1 MFGKRVG
8 ANTRAWR
15 RNVPEEMKSHYDV
28 VVIGAGLAGLS
39 LAAQLLKYTKK
50 TVLLLDKWDDPPRP
64 TQKVGE
70 SLVQLSGYYFSKILD
85 LEEYLLINQY
95 LKYNLRFYWQ
105 TGTGDDFW
113 KDVSSSSIRTISN
126 IATFQLDRN
135 HIERH
140 LMARNKKDPRFDFV
154 GGVRNLQVDLS
165 ENDEPHRIT
174 FNKGVTSCRW
184 VVDTSGRS
192 SVLKKKLGLAK
203 ESPIKHGATWCWVE
217 GLVNYEKFTDLSYK
231 EILLHPTRQKTGNFP
246 YVNATSHFC
255 GKGRWFWVIPLHG
268 ITSLGLVFEHASVN
282 PEEVSSAKKMIE
294 WVCKDWPMFARDL
307 PKRKIVDEGR
317 YISYAHDCKQTISVN
332 RWALAGE
339 AGRFTDPLYSPGSDL
354 IAIYNTLIVDAVET
368 EDKDL
373 LAEKCAMAEQIER
386 AMYEAYVPTYELSYN
401 ALGDQE
407 AFTLKYAW
415 ELAIYFGFY
424 VMPFANQLF
433 TNKRFMQTFLRN
445 FAIFGPINKSIQA
458 FLGDFFK
465 WKHENGIKNL
475 SEPLHIEYYSLLPLR
490 ESETLFYQIGLTL
503 EQAEEQIVLHVE
515 RMREFARYIYAHVYA
530 VMVGDKRVLLNDAFI
545 RSLKLR
551 EVKFDPDAM
560 RAHYEKFAGCE
571 EVYNWKLNPFAL
583 EAFIPAGVEAKSTAI

>member
-1 MFGKRVG
+1 L
-8 ANTRAWR
+8 TD
-15 RNVPEEMKSHYDV
+15 ELKSRYDV
-28 VVIGAGLAGLS
+28 VIIGAGLAGLS
-39 LAAQLLKYTKK
+39 LAAQLLKYTEK

-85 LEEYLLINQY
+85 LEEYLLIHQY

-105 TGTGDDFW
+105 TGAGRHDFW
-113 KDVSSSSIRTISN
+113 EDVSSSTIRTISN

-140 LMARNKKDPRFDFV
+140 LMQRNKLDSRFQFV
-154 GGVRNLQVDLS
+154 GGVRDVAADLS
-165 ENDEPHRIT
+165 ESEAPHVIS
-174 FNKGVTSCRW
+174 FNRGSIKNARTSCRW
-184 VVDTSGRS
+184 VVDSSGRS
-192 SVLKKKLGLAK
+192 SVLKKKLGLQK

-217 GLVNYEKFTDLSYK
+217 GLVNYEKFTDHTWK
-231 EILLHPTRQKTGNFP
+231 EVLLDRARQKTGNFP

-294 WVCKDWPMFARDL
+294 WVCRDWPMFARDL
-307 PKRKIVDEGR
+307 PKRRIVDEGR
-317 YISYAHDCKQTISVN
+317 LISYAFDCKQTISAN

-354 IAIYNTLIVDAVET
+354 IAIYNTLIVDAIET
-368 EDKDL
+368 ESR
-373 LAEKCAMAEQIER
+373 AELEEKVALAEQIER

-407 AFTLKYAW
+407 AFTLKYTW

-433 TNKRFMQTFLRN
+433 TNRRFMLTFLRR
-445 FAIFGPINKSIQA
+445 FAIFGPINKCVQQ
-458 FLGDFFK
+458 FLSDFYM
-465 WKHENGIKNL
+465 WKYNNGIKPL
-475 SEPLHIEYYSLLPLR
+475 AEPLHIEYYSLLPLR
-490 ESETLFYQIGLTL
+490 ESETLFYEIGLTVD
-503 EQAEEQIVLHVE
+503 EAEEQIEKHVD

-530 VMVGDKRVLLNDAFI
+530 VILGDKSVLLNDAFI

-551 EVKFDPDAM
+551 DVKFDPDTM
-560 RAHYEKFAGCE
+560 RSDYAGYAACE
-571 EVYNWKLNPFAL
+571 DVYPWKLNPFAL
-583 EAFIPAGVEAKSTAI
+583 EPFIAARAPVAQSATV

>member
-1 MFGKRVG
+1 M
-8 ANTRAWR
+8 TD
-15 RNVPEEMKSHYDV
+15 ELKSHYDV
-28 VVIGAGLAGLS
+28 VIIGAGLAGLS
-39 LAAQLLKYTKK
+39 LAAQLLKYTEK
-50 TVLLLDKWDDPPRP
+50 TVLLIDKWDDPPRP

-105 TGTGDDFW
+105 TGEGKHDFW
-113 KDVSSSSIRTISN
+113 ADVSSSTIRTISN

-140 LMARNKKDPRFDFV
+140 LMQRNKQDSRFQFA
-154 GGVRNLQVDLS
+154 GGVRDVKADLS
-165 ENDEPHRIT
+165 ESEEPHVIS
-174 FNKGVTSCRW
+174 FNTASTRNAKASCRW
-184 VVDTSGRS
+184 VVDSSGRS
-192 SVLKKKLGLAK
+192 SVLKKKLGLQK

-217 GLVNYEKFTDLSYK
+217 GLVNYEKFTDHTWT
-231 EILLHPTRQKTGNFP
+231 EVLLDRARQKTGNFP

-307 PKRKIVDEGR
+307 PNRKIVDEGR
-317 YISYAHDCKQTISVN
+317 YISYAFDCKQTISAD

-354 IAIYNTLIVDAVET
+354 IAIYNTLIVDAIQT
-368 EDKDL
+368 EGK
-373 LAEKCAMAEQIER
+373 AELEEKVALAEQIER

-407 AFTLKYAW
+407 AFTLKYTW

-433 TNKRFMQTFLRN
+433 TNRRFMQTFLRR
-445 FAIFGPINKSIQA
+445 FAIFGPINKCVQQ
-458 FLGDFFK
+458 FLSDFYM
-465 WKHENGIKNL
+465 WKYNNGIKPL
-475 SEPLHIEYYSLLPLR
+475 PEPLHIEYYSLLPLK
-490 ESETLFYQIGLTL
+490 ESETLFYEIGLTV
-503 EQAEEQIVLHVE
+503 EEAEDQIEKHVE

-530 VMVGDKRVLLNDAFI
+530 VILGDKRVLLNDAFI
-545 RSLKLR
+545 RGLKLR
-551 EVKFDPDAM
+551 DVKFDPDKM
-560 RAHYEKFAGCE
+560 RADYAQYAGCDD
-571 EVYNWKLNPFAL
+571 VYAWKLNPFAL
-583 EAFIPAGVEAKSTAI
+583 EPFITARVEAQSAAV

>member
-1 MFGKRVG
+1 LS
-8 ANTRAWR
+8 
-15 RNVPEEMKSHYDV
+15 PEERLTDELKSHYDV
-28 VVIGAGLAGLS
+28 VIIGAGLAGLS
-39 LAAQLLKYTKK
+39 LAAQLLKYTGK

-105 TGTGDDFW
+105 TGAGRHDFW
-113 KDVSSSSIRTISN
+113 EDVSSSTIRTISN

-140 LMARNKKDPRFDFV
+140 LMQRNKQDSRFQFV
-154 GGVRNLQVDLS
+154 GGVRDVKADLS
-165 ENDEPHRIT
+165 ESEEPHVISFHTASVGNAR
-174 FNKGVTSCRW
+174 TSCRW
-184 VVDTSGRS
+184 VVDSSGRS
-192 SVLKKKLGLAK
+192 SVLKKKLGLQK

-217 GLVNYEKFTDLSYK
+217 GLVNYEKFTDHTWT
-231 EILLHPTRQKTGNFP
+231 EVLLDRARQKTGNFP

-307 PKRKIVDEGR
+307 PNRKIVDEGR
-317 YISYAHDCKQTISVN
+317 YISYSHDCKQTISAN

-354 IAIYNTLIVDAVET
+354 IAIYNTLIVDAIQT
-368 EDKDL
+368 ESK
-373 LAEKCAMAEQIER
+373 AELEEKVALAEQIER
-386 AMYEAYVPTYELSYN
+386 AMYEAYVPTDELSYD

-407 AFTLKYAW
+407 AFTLKYTW

-433 TNKRFMQTFLRN
+433 TNRRFMQTFLRR
-445 FAIFGPINKSIQA
+445 FAIFGPINKCVQQ
-458 FLGDFFK
+458 FLSDFYM
-465 WKHENGIKNL
+465 WKYNNGIKPL
-475 SEPLHIEYYSLLPLR
+475 PEPLHIEYYSLLPLK
-490 ESETLFYQIGLTL
+490 ESETLFYEIGLTV
-503 EQAEEQIVLHVE
+503 EEAEDQIEKHVE
-515 RMREFARYIYAHVYA
+515 RMREFARYIFAHVYA
-530 VMVGDKRVLLNDAFI
+530 VILGDKRVLLNDAFI
-545 RSLKLR
+545 RGLKLR
-551 EVKFDPDAM
+551 DVRFDPDAM
-560 RAHYEKFAGCE
+560 RADYAKYAGCE
-571 EVYNWKLNPFAL
+571 DVYPWKLNPFAL
-583 EAFIPAGVEAKSTAI
+583 EPFIAARVEVQSATV

>member
-1 MFGKRVG
+1 VTEDLK
-8 ANTRAWR
+8 N
-15 RNVPEEMKSHYDV
+15 HYDV
-28 VVIGAGLAGLS
+28 VIIGAGLAGLS
-39 LAAQLLKYTKK
+39 LAAQLLKYTDK
-50 TVLLLDKWDDPPRP
+50 TILLLDKWDDPPRP

-85 LEEYLLINQY
+85 LEDYLMVNQY

-105 TGTGDDFW
+105 TGAGKHDFW
-113 KDVSSSSIRTISN
+113 EDVSSSSIKSISN

-140 LMARNKKDPRFDFV
+140 MMERNKKDARFQFV
-154 GGVRNLQVDLS
+154 GGVRDIDAQLS
-165 ENDEPHRIT
+165 ETDADHVVA
-174 FNKGVTSCRW
+174 FNKGKTSCRW
-184 VVDTSGRS
+184 VVDSSGRS
-192 SVLKKKLGLAK
+192 SVLKKKLALQK

-217 GLVNYEKFTDLSYK
+217 GLVNYEKFTDHTWT
-231 EILLHPTRQKTGNFP
+231 ETLLDRSRQSTGNFP
-246 YVNATSHFC
+246 FVNATSHFC

-307 PKRKIVDEGR
+307 PNRKVVDEGR
-317 YISYAHDCKQTISVN
+317 YVSYAFDCKQTISAD

-354 IAIYNTLIVDAVET
+354 IAIYNTLIVDAITTDNKE
-368 EDKDL
+368 L
-373 LAEKCAMAEQIER
+373 LEQKVALAEQIER

-407 AFTLKYAW
+407 AFTLKYTW

-424 VMPFANQLF
+424 VMPFANQMF
-433 TNKRFMQTFLRN
+433 TNRKFMQTFLRR
-445 FAIFGPINKSIQA
+445 FAIFGPINKCVQQLLS
-458 FLGDFFK
+458 DFYK
-465 WKHENGIKNL
+465 WKYENGIKPL
-475 SEPLHIEYYSLLPLR
+475 PEPLHIEYYSIQPLK
-490 ESETLFYQIGLTL
+490 ESETLFYQIGLTT
-503 EQAEEQIVLHVE
+503 EEAEDQIEIHVE

-530 VMVGDKRVLLNDAFI
+530 SVLGDKKLLLNSAFV

-551 EVKFDPDAM
+551 EVKFDPEAM
-560 RAHYEKFAGCE
+560 AAHYAEYAGCE
-571 EVYNWKLNPFAL
+571 DVYDWKLNPFAL
-583 EAFIPAGVEAKSTAI
+583 EPFITARMEVKSAVGSND